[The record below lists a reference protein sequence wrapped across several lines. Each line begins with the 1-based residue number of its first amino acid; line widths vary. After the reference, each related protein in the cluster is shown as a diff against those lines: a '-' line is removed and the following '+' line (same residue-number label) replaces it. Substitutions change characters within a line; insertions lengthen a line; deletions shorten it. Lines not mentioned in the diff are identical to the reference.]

1 MMRTSAGSAFPNQK
15 RSTTSTSYPRSS
27 SLGIKAEPTYPA
39 PPATRIRISLLK
51 VLLDS
56 LLGYFIRNDGRKL
69 ACGSAPLA
77 LSRRQPKWA
86 GDYGNFSWS
95 DAAIKEQ
102 RRHSRRGQ
110 SI

>member
-51 VLLDS
+51 MLIRLA
-56 LLGYFIRNDGRKL
+56 LGYFIRNDGRKL
-69 ACGSAPLA
+69 AYGPAPLA
-77 LSRRQPKWA
+77 LSRRQPM
-86 GDYGNFSWS
+86 GEDTGNFLWFRE
-95 DAAIKEQ
+95 AVVQ
-102 RRHSRRGQ
+102 RNK
-110 SI
+110 